1 MKQTATTATVEM
13 CPEQEMGSGFQLLV
27 GLAEIH
33 VPRMWVEENDKGHH
47 VRKREG
53 GRERERE
60 RERKRETEKEREMHT
75 ETETH
80 TQIESQRESGK
91 GK

>member
-13 CPEQEMGSGFQLLV
+13 CPEQEMGSGFHLLV

-47 VRKREG
+47 VRKKETET
-53 GRERERE
+53 ERERDRETE
-60 RERKRETEKEREMHT
+60 RER
-75 ETETH
+75 
-80 TQIESQRESGK
+80 QRQRYT
-91 GK
+91 